1 VVCKQKDQK
10 KYEHCI
16 NYKPP
21 TKKTKNKEVTKMYET
36 AGGGDLKECD

>member
-1 VVCKQKDQK
+1 MNTVV
-10 KYEHCI
+10 

-36 AGGGDLKECD
+36 AGGGGFEGM